1 MTLMRHLKSWVTTRA
16 HLLPL
21 SMRAPDG
28 WPLDLCAWVV
38 ALGETA
44 AYCWWLAINLLLVAS
59 PTIATIAA
67 HLLDDEEQQQT
78 HEMVMERGA

>member
-1 MTLMRHLKSWVTTRA
+1 M
-16 HLLPL
+16 
-21 SMRAPDG
+21 
-28 WPLDLCAWVV
+28 WVV